1 MLKMKSKIVFLCI
14 LGISLFNSCVDTDLV
29 DDPIIGEK
37 LSISPRIDSIPL
49 GQENIFSVKY
59 SNKYGD
65 TETAKNTTWR
75 SSDPTKIAIDANGK
89 AKVLALGKVT
99 IYLTNGTITDSLLL
113 NKLSSSTPVI
123 NNSKDTTFFKSGV
136 FKPVSGSYAAKGNVK
151 LQTINGL
158 TQIVTDGTFAVSA
171 GPSVYLLLANHTDG
185 RYTVTTGS
193 QVINAVSAQ
202 ITPNKLTNFS
212 GVQTW
217 DVPRGVNPADY
228 KFAILYCI
236 LGPVFG
242 TAELR

>member
-1 MLKMKSKIVFLCI
+1 MKSIIVFATIFVCSLLSSCI
-14 LGISLFNSCVDTDLV
+14 DTDLV

-37 LSISPRIDSIPL
+37 LSIQPRTDSIPL
-49 GQENIFSVKY
+49 GEERLFFVKY
-59 SNKYGD
+59 SNKYGV
-65 TETAKNTTWR
+65 EEVAKNVTWR
-75 SSDPTKIAIDANGK
+75 SSDPTKISIDATGK
-89 AKVLALGKVT
+89 TKILALGKVS
-99 IYLTNGTITDSLLL
+99 IYLTNGNVTDSLVL
-113 NKLSSSTPVI
+113 NKLSSTTAP
-123 NNSKDTTFFKSGV
+123 NTKDTTFFKSGV
-136 FKPVSGSYAAKGNVK
+136 FKPISGSYSAKGNVK
-151 LQTINGL
+151 LQTVNGII
-158 TQIVTDGTFAVSA
+158 QIVTEANFVTSA

-228 KFAILYCI
+228 KFAVLYCI

-242 TAELR
+242 AAELK